1 MANIELIYD
10 ADCPNAGQART
21 NLRRA
26 LEMAGLPAHWR
37 EWIRAESKTPGHL
50 RRFGSPTILVDGTDV
65 AGEQPLDGSGAC
77 RIYQDEGTQRQGVPG
92 VSTILAAVRE
102 AQAQG
107 AAQHTSAGLRSSLA
121 ALPGTLA
128 AFLPVLTCPA
138 CWPAY
143 AGLLSSLGIGFL
155 WKGPYLL
162 PITGLLLG
170 IALAALAHGAGQRRG
185 YGPLVL
191 GSAGSIAVL
200 LARFLFDLPWIA
212 NPAAGLIL
220 VASVWNAWPK
230 KVARRSCPACET
242 GPRGEA
248 ETLSTEGESS

>member
-102 AQAQG
+102 AQEQG
-107 AAQHTSAGLRSSLA
+107 AAQHTRAGLCRA
-121 ALPGTLA
+121 ALVPGNRVSLEGAVPAADHRSPSWDRPRSTCAWRWSAERVWTPGPGQRGVDRGAARKVPLRPSVDRQPGSGVDSCCVGVERLA
-128 AFLPVLTCPA
+128 QEGCTT
-138 CWPAY
+138 
-143 AGLLSSLGIGFL
+143 
-155 WKGPYLL
+155 LL
-162 PITGLLLG
+162 P
-170 IALAALAHGAGQRRG
+170 RMRN
-185 YGPLVL
+185 
-191 GSAGSIAVL
+191 GS
-200 LARFLFDLPWIA
+200 
-212 NPAAGLIL
+212 
-220 VASVWNAWPK
+220 
-230 KVARRSCPACET
+230 
-242 GPRGEA
+242 
-248 ETLSTEGESS
+248 